1 MHIASSPTSELLER
15 SKNCEVFLAERSR
28 ALLESEARWRTVL
41 DTIPDCLKILSPEG
55 RLLQINPAGLRFVE
69 ADCVEEVLNASVA
82 DLVHPD
88 DRPAMQQVYHRV
100 LQGEIQQLRF
110 RITGRKGTARW
121 VEMTASPLRNAE
133 GQVVAILS
141 ICRDITERVRSE
153 ESLQQSMKLLSNAQ
167 RIGNMGSWSLDL
179 ATNRLDWSEETCR
192 LFGIS
197 RDEFTGTFDD
207 FFSRVLPEDR
217 PKLLRILQTADA
229 KGGLIE
235 VEYRIRRPD
244 GVIRWMYER
253 GDVEH
258 DANGRPLRRLGMVMD
273 ITERKAVEEAL
284 RTSEERFRLLSRA
297 THDAVWNLDLR
308 NNRITWNE
316 GYKTLFGYQDHEI
329 PLVKDSLCESRLH
342 PEDTQ
347 RVLSSLQ
354 AAIAQGEDTW
364 VSEYRYLRKDGTY
377 AYVMN
382 RAYILRDEQG
392 RAVQVIGGITDL
404 TEKKALQ
411 ERLLHSQKMEAVGL
425 LAGGVAHDFNNLLTV
440 ILGYTE
446 VLLTM
451 TTPEAAQWTMLSDI
465 QKAAQ
470 QAASLTRQLL
480 AFGRRQV
487 LMPQV
492 LDLNASIRGIETMLR
507 RLVGEDI
514 VLSLQLTPHLE
525 PVKVDP
531 GQLEQILINLTM
543 NARDAMPEGGR
554 LTIETGAL
562 DLSAD
567 NPQGVPAGRYL
578 SLSLTDTG
586 CGIPP
591 EIQHRIF
598 EPFFTIKDPA
608 RGTGLGLPT
617 VYGIVRQSG
626 GWIDVA
632 SEVGRGTRF
641 TLFFPA
647 VSNEQSPHLEITKPP
662 LRGGQETILLV
673 EDEEQVRRIAQLTL
687 EAQGYH
693 VLTARHGLEALHLLE
708 NRTLPLQLVITDVV
722 MPELNGRQLVQHLRR
737 NYPHIKVLFISGY
750 ADDKT
755 GWLSEAT
762 THEAFLQKPFLPLSL
777 ARKVREVLDSQSL
790 SSLPT

>member
-1 MHIASSPTSELLER
+1 MARHLASEVLEQAE
-15 SKNCEVFLAERSR
+15 NWEAFLAERSR
-28 ALLESEARWRTVL
+28 ALLESEARWQAVL

-69 ADCVEEVLNASVA
+69 ADRLEDVLHASVA

-88 DRPAMQQVYHRV
+88 DRPAMQQAHHRV
-100 LQGEIQQLRF
+100 LQGEVQHLRF
-110 RITGRKGTARW
+110 RITSMKGTPRW
-121 VEMTASPLRNAE
+121 VEMTASPLRSAE
-133 GQVVAILS
+133 GQVVAVLS

-153 ESLQQSMKLLSNAQ
+153 ESLQQSMKLLLNAQ

-197 RDEFTGTFDD
+197 RNEFTGTFED

-217 PKLLRILQTADA
+217 PKLLSILQAADA
-229 KGGLIE
+229 SGGLIE

-258 DANGRPLRRLGMVMD
+258 DASGRPIRRLGMVMD
-273 ITERKAVEEAL
+273 ITERKAAEEAL

-297 THDAVWNLDLR
+297 THDAVWTLDLR
-308 NNRITWNE
+308 SNRLTWNE
-316 GYKTLFGYQDHEI
+316 GYKALFGYPEDEI
-329 PLVKDSLCESRLH
+329 PFVKDSLCESRLH
-342 PEDTQ
+342 PEDAP

-354 AAIAQGEDTW
+354 AAITQGGDTW

-382 RAYILRDEQG
+382 RAYILRDETG
-392 RAVQVIGGITDL
+392 HAVQVIGGITDL
-404 TEKKALQ
+404 TEKKALE
-411 ERLLHSQKMEAVGL
+411 ERLLQSQKMEAVGL

-446 VLLTM
+446 VLLSM
-451 TTPEAAQWTMLSDI
+451 TPPDAAPWTMLSDI

-543 NARDAMPEGGR
+543 NARDAMREGGQ
-554 LTIETGAL
+554 LTIETGAVGL
-562 DLSAD
+562 PAD
-567 NPQGVPAGRYL
+567 NPQGVPAGRYVW
-578 SLSLTDTG
+578 LSLTDTG
-586 CGIPP
+586 CGIPA

-598 EPFFTIKDPA
+598 EPFFTTKDPA

-626 GWIDVA
+626 GWIDV
-632 SEVGRGTRF
+632 SSKVGRGTRF

-647 VSNEQSPHLEITKPP
+647 VLNEESLPRDLSKTP

-673 EDEEQVRRIAQLTL
+673 EDEEQVRQIARLTL

-693 VLTARHGLEALHLLE
+693 VLTAQNGQEALKMLE
-708 NRTLPLQLVITDVV
+708 SRAFPLQLVITDVV
-722 MPELNGRQLVQHLRR
+722 MPEMNGRQLVQHLRR
-737 NYPHIKVLFISGY
+737 NYPHLKVLFISGY

-755 GWLSEAT
+755 GWLSET
-762 THEAFLQKPFLPLSL
+762 TTSETFLQKPFLPLSL
-777 ARKVREVLDSQSL
+777 ARKVREVLDGQ
-790 SSLPT
+790 PIT